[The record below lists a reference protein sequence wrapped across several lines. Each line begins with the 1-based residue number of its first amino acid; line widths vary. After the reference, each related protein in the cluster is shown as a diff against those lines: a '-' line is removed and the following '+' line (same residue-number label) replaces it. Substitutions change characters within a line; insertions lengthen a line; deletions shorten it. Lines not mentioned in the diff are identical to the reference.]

1 MKQYWQKL
9 FARIDALSL
18 RERVIIFI
26 LVVVVLLTLV
36 DTLLLEPQFAQQKQI
51 AQQIQQD
58 QAHIAGVQTEIQRVV
73 QRHNVDPDEQNRIRL
88 VQLTQQVH
96 QMEGAFQ
103 EIQHGL
109 ISPDKISV
117 VLEDIL
123 KKNGKLRLVSLK
135 TLPATSLFEEVT
147 GDGKMAGQGPAARQL
162 DSDRVGTG
170 GLTNALYKHGV
181 EIAVQGSYN
190 EILNYLTALEAMP
203 WQLFWGGVKLDVEEH
218 PTSTLTLTL
227 FTLSLEKKW
236 LNL

>member
-9 FARIDALSL
+9 STRIDALSL

-26 LVVVVLLTLV
+26 LAAVVLLALV
-36 DTLLLEPQFAQQKQI
+36 DALLLEPQFVRQKQI
-51 AQQIQQD
+51 ARQIQQD
-58 QAHIAGVQTEIQRVV
+58 QAQIAGLQAEIQRVV
-73 QRHNVDPDEQNRIRL
+73 QRHSVDPDEQNRLRL
-88 VQLTQQVH
+88 AQLTQQMH
-96 QMEGAFQ
+96 QMEGTLQ

-109 ISPDKISV
+109 IPPEKISV

-135 TLPATSLFEEVT
+135 TLPAASLVEEVK
-147 GDGKMAGQGPAARQL
+147 GDGKMPGQGAAAGQPDPDQ
-162 DSDRVGTG
+162 VGTG
-170 GLTNALYKHGV
+170 ALASVLYKHGV
-181 EIAVQGSYN
+181 EITVQGSYN

-203 WQLFWGGVKLDVEEH
+203 WQLFWGGVKLDVDEH
-218 PTSTLTLTL
+218 PMNTLTLTL